1 MPELN
6 EWLVLEPR
14 KCCDE
19 ESWGG
24 EGWGYWIGIRSSGW
38 NFPVSGIKSSQLG
51 NCIHDSCMNY

>member
-19 ESWGG
+19 ESWEKGG
-24 EGWGYWIGIRSSGW
+24 MGLLDRDAFQWMELPRFGD
-38 NFPVSGIKSSQLG
+38 KK
-51 NCIHDSCMNY
+51 